1 MNMEQGVFA
10 LHEVRPVP
18 RPSGVALP
26 AVTADVE
33 LMVRWIIDFMTEAVP
48 FESTDLEQRARRS
61 AERRVSG
68 DADSGAWLWEVDG
81 VRVGLSGYGHPTGT
95 GIRIG
100 MVYTPPEHRGNGYA
114 TALVADQSQWLL
126 DNGYDVCFLLTDLAN
141 PTSNRIY
148 ERIGYRQVAEAA
160 SYGFD

>member
-1 MNMEQGVFA
+1 MA
-10 LHEVRPVP
+10 
-18 RPSGVALP
+18 
-26 AVTADVE
+26 
-33 LMVRWIIDFMTEAVP
+33 
-48 FESTDLEQRARRS
+48 
-61 AERRVSG
+61 
-68 DADSGAWLWEVDG
+68 
-81 VRVGLSGYGHPTGT
+81 LSGYGHPTGA

-126 DNGYDVCFLLTDLAN
+126 DNGYDACFLFTDLAN